1 MRKLEVLVS
10 YFPTGTAEGERHILR
25 QAFVQAEEYS
35 DLITPHPFS
44 PRILVGKKGSGKSAL
59 VEFSMTL
66 LNKAKIPALVLKPM
80 DIEYAGFGDDA
91 SVGELTGLAFK
102 ALLYGIG
109 AKLGST
115 MSGLVTDKDRVLYE
129 EAIKSGEISRD
140 RIERLAVI
148 LPKLSKLFTD
158 VDLSAL
164 LPGTAKHTK
173 LELEAAIRSNLER
186 SEGGFY
192 LFIDDTDQIA
202 APDKP
207 GHLNRIWAF
216 LLAARE
222 LSSRIGQLRCII
234 TMREEI
240 WRRLESDK
248 AGQRDQTDHFT
259 GLIRRLSPSREHI
272 HKIIDRRLALAA
284 TDVSGSV
291 IDSWELFFEGN
302 MPHMPGSEVITG
314 WHDLIVNRSRER
326 PRDAVQL
333 INGCAQRALATGEEI
348 ITEDVFASEMREFS
362 RVRARLL
369 GQEVEYECPEME
381 QIIRTLADINYDQ
394 SSFKASAEVMRRH
407 LESIGGA
414 FSVHLF
420 GVTLQLSRNEDHLFA
435 LWRFLFSIGLI
446 NARIADQ
453 REKDGYRHIFP
464 ADDPNLVSKIRWNE
478 MQAISW
484 EISPAYRDHLIDI
497 QLQKKHQRG
506 LPPQGRRERK

>member
-1 MRKLEVLVS
+1 MKKLEILVS

-35 DLITPHPFS
+35 DLITPHPYS

-66 LNKAKIPALVLKPM
+66 LEKAKVPALVLKPM

-102 ALLYGIG
+102 ALLHGI
-109 AKLGST
+109 ATKLGST
-115 MSGLVTDKDRVLYE
+115 MTGLISEKDRVLYE
-129 EAIKSGEISRD
+129 KAIESGEISRD
-140 RIERLAVI
+140 RIEKLAVL
-148 LPKLSKLFTD
+148 LPRLSKLFAD
-158 VDLSAL
+158 VDISQL
-164 LPGTAKHTK
+164 LPGTARHTK
-173 LELEAAIRSNLER
+173 IELENAIKRNLER

-222 LSSRIGQLRCII
+222 LSSRVGQLRCII

-259 GLIRRLSPSREHI
+259 GLIRRLNPSREHI

-291 IDSWELFFEGN
+291 IDSWELFFEGA
-302 MPHMPGSEVITG
+302 MPHMPGSEVLTG

-333 INGCAQRALATGEEI
+333 INGCAQRAILSGEDI
-348 ITEDVFASEMREFS
+348 ITEDIFASEMREFS
-362 RVRARLL
+362 KVRARLL

-381 QIIRTLADINYDQ
+381 KIIRTLADINYDQ
-394 SSFKASAEVMRRH
+394 SSFKASAEVIKQH
-407 LESIGGA
+407 LEGIGGA
-414 FSVHLF
+414 FTVHLF
-420 GVTLQLSRNEDHLFA
+420 GVTLQLSRNEDHMFS
-435 LWRFLFSIGLI
+435 LWRFLYSIGLL
-446 NARIADQ
+446 NARISDQ

-464 ADDPNLVSKIRWNE
+464 TDDPNLVSKIRWNE

-497 QLQKKHQRG
+497 KTQKNNQVG
-506 LPPQGRRERK
+506 LPPRGRKERR